1 MALSDIQFANAE
13 KTFILEVPT
22 AVYTGRFSDISYGN
36 RSVNALIN
44 ELRALLTL
52 ISYRRKVR

>member
-1 MALSDIQFANAE
+1 MALSDIQFADAD
-13 KTFILEVPT
+13 KAFILEVPT
-22 AVYTGRFSDISYGN
+22 AVYTGKLSDILYEPKSY
-36 RSVNALIN
+36 NAMID